1 MKDNRPPRPAAEL
14 FPEALQLST
23 KQREVLDQLQTY
35 PQGARSVDLAADL
48 GMHVNTVRGHLD
60 ELIARGA
67 VHATTSPA
75 QGRGRPSLIF
85 QVRVPDNRVIAREY
99 ISLVEV
105 LASMVLD
112 ADELSPAA
120 LEQARD
126 IGRSWARH
134 MKTEGPAGQPVATAD
149 EARDQLYATLR
160 ELGFDP
166 AVPEADLGPGV
177 NLELRSCPFV
187 TNGRRPSLAVCAMHE
202 GFLQESVGPAPVRI
216 ALRPFH
222 PTGACSVIATD
233 DDAGESTD
241 Q

>member
-85 QVRVPDNRVIAREY
+85 QTTGP
-99 ISLVEV
+99 
-105 LASMVLD
+105 
-112 ADELSPAA
+112 SPANTSPSS
-120 LEQARD
+120 
-126 IGRSWARH
+126 RSSPPWCLTPTNSPPLPWNR
-134 MKTEGPAGQPVATAD
+134 PATSAGA
-149 EARDQLYATLR
+149 
-160 ELGFDP
+160 
-166 AVPEADLGPGV
+166 GPG
-177 NLELRSCPFV
+177 
-187 TNGRRPSLAVCAMHE
+187 T
-202 GFLQESVGPAPVRI
+202 
-216 ALRPFH
+216 
-222 PTGACSVIATD
+222 
-233 DDAGESTD
+233 
-241 Q
+241 